1 MCFILGLL
9 VNLYSEIA
17 R

>member
-1 MCFILGLL
+1 LGLL